1 MYQDLASEI
10 VHEELSHPT
19 RGFLVSQCMKG
30 GERAAFTQLIE
41 KIVHGDLKMGVRA
54 AGSDEKE
61 AIAWVPLVF
70 NQRGWE
76 STRIMAVSSR
86 AEATND
92 EGNFHDQCAG
102 PVNSESSRI
111 MVVKIGSL
119 STDRAETVIDRAEAL
134 YPFKIPD

>member
-19 RGFLVSQCMKG
+19 RGFLVSRCMKG
-30 GERAAFTQLIE
+30 GERAVFTQLIE
-41 KIVHGDLKMGVRA
+41 KIMHGELKMWARA

-61 AIAWVPLVF
+61 VIAWVPLVF

-92 EGNFHDQCAG
+92 EG
-102 PVNSESSRI
+102 
-111 MVVKIGSL
+111 
-119 STDRAETVIDRAEAL
+119 T
-134 YPFKIPD
+134 